1 MQLLTFDNIAQ
12 FNHNLENEE
21 KKRTIILEEQM
32 LIRKKL
38 ENLAKMKLQTED
50 KSTEGGTVQASAPA
64 LDLKKEEKTDI
75 NDEFDIDGES
85 LDFIVDKTTGKKMSR
100 KRINIMYQ
108 SGAFNSQQVAELEKQ
123 GYLSA
128 E

>member
-1 MQLLTFDNIAQ
+1 M
-12 FNHNLENEE
+12 LENEE

-32 LIRKKL
+32 LLRKKL

-64 LDLKKEEKTDI
+64 LDLKKEDKADI
-75 NDEFDIDGES
+75 DEFEHDGES
-85 LDFIVDKTTGKKMSR
+85 LDFILDRTTGKKMSR

-108 SGAFNSQQVAELEKQ
+108 SGAFN
-123 GYLSA
+123 
-128 E
+128 